1 MSTGRKHAILL
12 CLAMMLPLWF
22 TAVARGGEKPKP
34 SIDRDQPIQIVSD
47 RLDAYHEKKMVVFT
61 GNVVATQGKRT
72 IKSDRLTLYYRE
84 DKKTSTRST
93 KTEMEGVGNVER
105 VEAKG
110 NVTITEEE
118 RVVTGDEAIFEQ
130 DAEKV
135 TVTGNAVMREGANI
149 VRGDRIVVFMQENR
163 GVVESVENRRV
174 KATIYPGQVR
184 EKKP

>member
-1 MSTGRKHAILL
+1 MMESQYGSVSGVGMVFPLEENPVFDSVAGPVKFFGENEGEQVSTGRKHAILL

-105 VEAKG
+105 G
-110 NVTITEEE
+110 
-118 RVVTGDEAIFEQ
+118 
-130 DAEKV
+130 
-135 TVTGNAVMREGANI
+135 
-149 VRGDRIVVFMQENR
+149 
-163 GVVESVENRRV
+163 
-174 KATIYPGQVR
+174 
-184 EKKP
+184 